1 MVQPRP
7 NLRYGTPAGR
17 WVLVAVVL
25 GSGAAFIEGTV
36 VSVALP
42 SIGRDL
48 DLDLSGIQWVT
59 NGYLLSLSALIILG
73 GSLGDLFGR
82 RRIFVTGL
90 AGFGA
95 MSLVCS
101 IAPTVEILIGARV
114 LQGIAGAMLV
124 PSSLAIVDTVFAEED
139 RGRAIGAWSSGS
151 AISTAFGPFLGGYLV
166 DIASWRL
173 VFLIVVVFVAAAIPI
188 AIRHVPETRSEDA
201 IGTRPDF
208 VGAALVSV
216 GLAGLTYGLVE
227 GPTRRFTSPVVA
239 IAVTAGVLALVAFF
253 TVERRTRHPM
263 LPLAIFRSMQFT
275 GANLVT
281 LANYFALG
289 GAFFFLVLQLQNV
302 LGYSAMAAGA
312 ALLPVNV
319 LMFTLSP
326 EAGKIGQRIGPRIP
340 LTVGPIVVAAGLVLL
355 ANVQLGS
362 SYLGTVLPAAIVF
375 GIGLTIFVAPLTAAV
390 LASVEDHQAGIG
402 SAINNATARLAGLL
416 AAAVLPAA
424 AGLTGETGGAAFAA
438 GFQRAMY
445 MSAGVS
451 VVGGLIAF
459 ATIRRAARLQPQT
472 HPHPSQSCSLA
483 CAEDESLVEQGA
495 A

>member
-1 MVQPRP
+1 MAQAEP
-7 NLRYGTPAGR
+7 NVRYATPAGR
-17 WVLVAVVL
+17 WVIVAVVL
-25 GSGAAFIEGTV
+25 GSGAAFLEGTV

-42 SIGRDL
+42 SIGREFG
-48 DLDLSGIQWVT
+48 LDLSGIQWIT
-59 NGYLLSLSALIILG
+59 NGYLLTLSALIILG

-82 RRIFVTGL
+82 RRMFVTGL
-90 AGFGA
+90 AGFGV

-101 IAPTVEILIGARV
+101 IAPNVEVLIGARL

-124 PSSLAIVDTVFAEED
+124 PSSLAIVDTVFAEQD

-151 AISTAFGPFLGGYLV
+151 AISTAFGPFVGGYLV
-166 DIASWRL
+166 DVASWRL

-188 AIRHVPETRSEDA
+188 AIRHVPETRDEEVR
-201 IGTRPDF
+201 GVRPDYL
-208 VGAALVSV
+208 GAALISL
-216 GLAGLTYGLVE
+216 GLAGLTYALVE
-227 GPTRRFTSPVVA
+227 GPTRGVTSPFV
-239 IAVTAGVLALVAFF
+239 AVTGIGGVAALIAFVA
-253 TVERRTRHPM
+253 TERRVAHPM
-263 LPLAIFRSMQFT
+263 LPFAIFSSKQFT

-302 LGYSAMAAGA
+302 LGYSAIAAGA

-326 EAGKIGQRIGPRIP
+326 QAGKISQRIGPRIP
-340 LTVGPIVVAAGLVLL
+340 LTIGPMVVAAGLVLL
-355 ANVQLGS
+355 GNVKPGS
-362 SYLGTVLPAAIVF
+362 SYATSVLPAAVVF
-375 GIGLTIFVAPLTAAV
+375 GMGLTIFVAPLTAAV
-390 LASVEDHQAGIG
+390 LAAVDEHQAGIG

-416 AAAVLPAA
+416 AAAVLPIA
-424 AGLTGETGGAAFAA
+424 AGLSGQTDGAAFAA

-445 MSAGVS
+445 ISAGVS

-459 ATIRRAARLQPQT
+459 ATVRRATRIQSRA
-472 HPHPSQSCSLA
+472 HPHVSLACSLA
-483 CAEDESLVEQGA
+483 SEQDEPRAERGA